1 MALTLDA
8 CAAPGNKTTHLAAL
22 LHNHMASAGGGD
34 TAAAPRDTR
43 SPRHRPEQAGTR
55 GGTGGSGAV
64 AGCRVIA
71 LDVDKKRCKLLEETV
86 SIMGAAHV
94 VSVMNKDFLK
104 IDPSKEPF
112 CAVEGIMLD
121 PSCSGSGTLS
131 IVFDYP
137 LYSM

>member
-1 MALTLDA
+1 
-8 CAAPGNKTTHLAAL
+8 
-22 LHNHMASAGGGD
+22 
-34 TAAAPRDTR
+34 
-43 SPRHRPEQAGTR
+43 
-55 GGTGGSGAV
+55 
-64 AGCRVIA
+64 VIA